1 MTQLVDEF
9 AGEMMRMASRL
20 LSAKDISKTL
30 GISRTNAFRVIH
42 AQGIMIGGRYYITA
56 DNLDR
61 AINGVGAITTETRKP
76 AKKTRPY
83 NVRNIR

>member
-1 MTQLVDEF
+1 
-9 AGEMMRMASRL
+9 MRMASRL